1 MTLPVVGVIHVGGKT
16 VTECSEEISK
26 GFASRLTN
34 PRVDVIIQRAG
45 ARLNEVYAGLTAAQ
59 ETGGQQLLVEDGHVH
74 APLLPSIKVRGRSV
88 AEVRNEIIQS
98 YSTLQPGLGVAFAL
112 MRRHER
118 SIMVAGEVK
127 HSGRF
132 VITEPISVITA
143 MTLAGGATDRATLSQ
158 VIIASALPDGSVS
171 VTELDLSNSY
181 AGIEA
186 TGWTTMVPDNSV
198 VYVPISVISNINI
211 FVDQY
216 IRQMMPIQLS
226 AGIYFPVGN

>member
-1 MTLPVVGVIHVGGKT
+1 
-16 VTECSEEISK
+16 
-26 GFASRLTN
+26 
-34 PRVDVIIQRAG
+34 
-45 ARLNEVYAGLTAAQ
+45 
-59 ETGGQQLLVEDGHVH
+59 
-74 APLLPSIKVRGRSV
+74 
-88 AEVRNEIIQS
+88 
-98 YSTLQPGLGVAFAL
+98 
-112 MRRHER
+112 
-118 SIMVAGEVK
+118 
-127 HSGRF
+127 
-132 VITEPISVITA
+132 